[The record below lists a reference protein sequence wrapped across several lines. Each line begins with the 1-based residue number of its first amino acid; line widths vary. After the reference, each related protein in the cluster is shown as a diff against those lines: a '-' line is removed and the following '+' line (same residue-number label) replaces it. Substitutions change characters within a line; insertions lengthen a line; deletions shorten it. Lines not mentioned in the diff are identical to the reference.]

1 MGKSRRGAVER
12 AIPLIYLTSFFL
24 PVGEAYGWVFF
35 LAALLYGIFMPLVL
49 LYWIANPLLWWG
61 LAALHRGRFAR
72 AGVFGGV
79 ASVLAALPIGNPI
92 LHRQHGIPT
101 IPWAYY
107 AWFASMIL
115 LASAGLVLAIREW
128 VEQGELGTEKPS
140 RLEGL
145 LELD

>member
-1 MGKSRRGAVER
+1 
-12 AIPLIYLTSFFL
+12 
-24 PVGEAYGWVFF
+24 
-35 LAALLYGIFMPLVL
+35 L

-72 AGVFGGV
+72 AGVFGGI

-92 LHRQHGIPT
+92 LHEQHCISI

-107 AWFASMIL
+107 AWFASMLL
-115 LASAGLVLAIREW
+115 LASSGLVFAISERAEP
-128 VEQGELGTEKPS
+128 EQPGTEKPS
-140 RLEGL
+140 RREGL